1 LQGQNRADEDNSLEV
16 KRVLAVGM
24 SPHAGGIETFLYR
37 SIAALQILPLRFDIL
52 TACER
57 CAYEKELEEMGVGV
71 FHVARR
77 GNAPLRSYLDKR
89 RFFVERGRAY
99 DAIWLHVSSAS
110 DISVIR
116 LAKKYTHARIICHS
130 HSVSFE
136 SRGGI
141 VRAVHMVLHQ
151 KNRAELVK
159 LCDVCL
165 AVTKEAGDWLYG
177 DIDDRLVVI
186 KNGADTEKFRFD
198 TGIRRAARQSLN
210 LEEKTVIGHVGRLV
224 PVKNQRFLIDAFAA
238 FHRKHRDSVL
248 LIAGDGELYNE
259 LLVYAAQIG
268 LSESIRFL
276 GFRNDIPALLQAF
289 DVFVL
294 PSLFEGFP
302 LVLVE
307 AQSAAL
313 PCIASESITK
323 SVAATQYILFCPLD
337 APPEIWAK
345 EMENALR
352 LRRDATGVHEALERA
367 GLTEAAAQKRLF
379 SILYGEETP

>member
-1 LQGQNRADEDNSLEV
+1 M
-16 KRVLAVGM
+16 LAVGM
-24 SPHAGGIETFLYR
+24 SPEAGGIETFLYR
-37 SIAALQILPLRFDIL
+37 SIEALQKLPLRFDVL
-52 TACER
+52 TTSEH
-57 CAYEKELEEMGVGV
+57 CAYEEELKDMGVGV

-77 GNAPLRSYLDKR
+77 GKAPLRSYLDKR
-89 RFFVERGRAY
+89 RFFLERGRIY
-99 DAIWLHVSSAS
+99 DAIWLHISSAS

-116 LAKKYTHARIICHS
+116 LAKKYTQARIICHS

-136 SRGGI
+136 SHGGI
-141 VRAVHMVLHQ
+141 VRFTHRLLHQ
-151 KNRAELVK
+151 VNRSELVK
-159 LCDVCL
+159 LCDVCA

-177 DIDDRLVVI
+177 NIGDRLVVI

-198 TGIRRAARQSLN
+198 SGIRRAMRQSLN
-210 LEEKTVIGHVGRLV
+210 VEEKTVIGHIGRLV

-259 LLVYAAQIG
+259 LLVYAAQLG

-276 GFRNDIPALLQAF
+276 GFRSDISALLQAF
-289 DVFVL
+289 DALVL

-313 PCIASESITK
+313 PCVVSGNITK
-323 SVAATQYILFCPLD
+323 SVAATQYVLFCPLD
-337 APPEIWAK
+337 EPPEIWAK
-345 EMENALR
+345 EMENALK

-367 GLTEAAAQKRLF
+367 GLTEAAAQKHMF
-379 SILYGEETP
+379 SILYKEGTI

>member
-1 LQGQNRADEDNSLEV
+1 M
-16 KRVLAVGM
+16 LAVGM
-24 SPHAGGIETFLYR
+24 SPEAGGIETFLYR
-37 SIAALQILPLRFDIL
+37 SIEALQKLPLRFDVL
-52 TACER
+52 TSSER
-57 CAYEKELEEMGVGV
+57 CAYEEELKDMGVGV

-77 GNAPLRSYLDKR
+77 GKAPLRSYLDKR
-89 RFFVERGRAY
+89 RFFLERGHIY
-99 DAIWLHVSSAS
+99 DAIWLHISSAS

-116 LAKKYTHARIICHS
+116 LAKKHTSARIICHS

-141 VRAVHMVLHQ
+141 VRFAHRLLHGV
-151 KNRAELVK
+151 NRSELVK
-159 LCDVCL
+159 LCDVCA

-177 DIDDRLVVI
+177 NIGDRLVVI

-198 TGIRRAARQSLN
+198 SGIRRAMRQSLN
-210 LEEKTVIGHVGRLV
+210 VEEKTVIGHIGRLV

-238 FHRKHRDSVL
+238 FHRKHRDSML

-259 LLVYAAQIG
+259 LLVYAAQLG

-276 GFRNDIPALLQAF
+276 GFRKDVAALLQAF
-289 DVFVL
+289 DTLVL

-313 PCIASESITK
+313 PCVVSSNITK
-323 SVAATQYILFCPLD
+323 SVAATQYVLFCPLD
-337 APPEIWAK
+337 EPPEIWVK
-345 EMENALR
+345 EMENALK

-367 GLTEAAAQKRLF
+367 GLTEAAAQKHLF
-379 SILYGEETP
+379 SILYKEGTI

>member
-1 LQGQNRADEDNSLEV
+1 MEK

-37 SIAALQILPLRFDIL
+37 SIEAFQKLPLRFDIL

-57 CAYEKELEEMGVGV
+57 CAYEKELKEMGVGV
-71 FHVARR
+71 YHVARR
-77 GNAPLRSYLDKR
+77 GNAPMKSYLDKR
-89 RFFVERGRAY
+89 RFFLERGQAY

-110 DISVIR
+110 DISSIR
-116 LAKKYTHARIICHS
+116 LAKKYTRARIICHS

-136 SRGGI
+136 SRGGVI
-141 VRAVHMVLHQ
+141 RFVHMLLHK

-159 LCDVCL
+159 LCDVCA

-177 DIDDRLVVI
+177 DIGDRLVVL

-198 TGIRRAARQSLN
+198 TGVRRAARQSLGI
-210 LEEKTVIGHVGRLV
+210 EDKTVIGHVGRLV
-224 PVKNQRFLIDAFAA
+224 PVKNQRFLIDVFDA
-238 FHRKHRDSVL
+238 FHRRHPDSVL
-248 LIAGDGELYNE
+248 LIAGDGELYSE
-259 LLVYAAQIG
+259 LMVYAAQKG
-268 LSESIRFL
+268 LAESVRFL

-289 DVFVL
+289 DVFAL

-313 PCIASESITK
+313 PCVASENITR
-323 SVAATQYILFCPLD
+323 SVAATQYILFCPLGE
-337 APPEIWAK
+337 PPEIWAK
-345 EMENALR
+345 EMESALR
-352 LRRDATGVHEALERA
+352 LRRDATGVQEALERA
-367 GLTEAAAQKRLF
+367 GLTETAAQKRLF

>member
-1 LQGQNRADEDNSLEV
+1 
-16 KRVLAVGM
+16 
-24 SPHAGGIETFLYR
+24 
-37 SIAALQILPLRFDIL
+37 
-52 TACER
+52 
-57 CAYEKELEEMGVGV
+57 
-71 FHVARR
+71 
-77 GNAPLRSYLDKR
+77 
-89 RFFVERGRAY
+89 
-99 DAIWLHVSSAS
+99 
-110 DISVIR
+110 
-116 LAKKYTHARIICHS
+116 
-130 HSVSFE
+130 
-136 SRGGI
+136 
-141 VRAVHMVLHQ
+141 MVLHQ

-177 DIDDRLVVI
+177 DIGDRLVVI

-198 TGIRRAARQSLN
+198 TGVRRAARQSLN